1 MEHGFLKRAEISRRL
16 ENIYQYPLTLVTAAM
31 GSGKTTAV
39 REFLA
44 TKSTPSLWLSV
55 ENEETSAQ
63 TVWHSL
69 TGQLARVKPEYG
81 SRLQALGFP
90 AGERARERVFGLIED
105 SMYGTGTVL
114 VIDDYHAVRSP
125 ELDEFNEQLVRRNIP
140 GFHIVLI
147 SRSKPAF
154 AVDDLIFRGLC
165 CPVSGPLFE
174 LSRAEIADYFALSGL
189 EISPSEA
196 EHVQAVTGGWMIAV
210 SLTRRRMAETGRI
223 EPGTDIGALIASA
236 VTGHCTPE
244 ETDLLAALSV
254 CGNFSP
260 GQAAYVSDD
269 AGAPE
274 TLRKAAGETSL
285 LRYDAREDRYVFHDI
300 FRSHLA
306 GLLSKRTDK
315 AALRA
320 LLRRAGEWE
329 IRNGS
334 LITGF
339 DYCLRAGEYD
349 LILTE
354 FEKPDITRVLD
365 NVTTGVARV
374 FAQIPEEAMIRHPVA
389 RVKYADFHLI
399 NVSMEEGSRMLD
411 GIERH
416 TLEDPSVPPD
426 LRRRIFGE
434 IALSRSFTEFND
446 VRRMHLMHLRAC
458 ELLGGRSS
466 VANRHM
472 AVTFGSP
479 HALYLYHKEKG
490 GLFALTEFFAH
501 AMRCFIEMADGCGTG
516 FEHLVRAEYCLET
529 GDMTGAESAARK
541 AVYKAETAGQTPV
554 ILCARFVLAR
564 MHVCLG
570 KFAAAGEILDEMA
583 ADAADYESTAD
594 TDIHELCSAY
604 MGMIL
609 GDKEAFAPWLRA
621 GGFNH
626 SGLFYQGVAFHY
638 LAGARYCLLDGN
650 YLRLEAL
657 CEELH
662 RHFSVFG
669 NLFGHLHAHI
679 LEAISALMLYGSG
692 KAKEALLPA
701 LEIGRADHLILPFA
715 EYAAHISGLLA
726 EMSGEDPDDAYLGRL
741 AAEAARY
748 KANLGRHMRTSAS
761 PRPLTAREKQILQLV
776 IEGRTNREIA
786 SSLYVAEVT
795 VKKAVTCIYRKLGVH
810 GRAAAVRR
818 AMEEKKDRKA

>member
-1 MEHGFLKRAEISRRL
+1 MEHGLLKRAEILRRL
-16 ENIYQYPLTLVTAAM
+16 ENIYKYPLTLVTAAM

-39 REFLA
+39 RAFLA
-44 TKSTPSLWLSV
+44 SKSTPSVWLSA
-55 ENEETSAQ
+55 ESEETSAQ
-63 TVWHSL
+63 SVWHSL
-69 TGQLARVKPEYG
+69 TGQFARAMPEYG

-90 AGERARERVFGLIED
+90 SGARARERVFGLIED
-105 SMYGTGTVL
+105 AMYGTGTVL
-114 VIDDYHAVRSP
+114 VVDDYHSVRSP
-125 ELDEFNEQLVRRNIP
+125 EFDALTEQLVRKNIP

-154 AVDDLIFRGLC
+154 AVDELIFHGLC
-165 CPVSGPLFE
+165 CPVTGPLFE
-174 LSRAEIADYFALSGL
+174 LSLTEITEYFALSGL
-189 EISPSEA
+189 ALSPSDA
-196 EHVQAVTGGWMIAV
+196 ELVQAVTGGWMIAV
-210 SLTRRRMAETGRI
+210 SLTRRRTAETGRI

-236 VTGHCTPE
+236 VTAHCTPA
-244 ETDLLAALSV
+244 ETDLLATLSV
-254 CGNFSP
+254 FGNFTP
-260 GQAAYVSDD
+260 EQAVFLTGD

-274 TLRKAAGETSL
+274 TLRRLGGETSL
-285 LRYDAREDRYVFHDI
+285 IRFDAREDRYVFHDI

-306 GLLSKRTDK
+306 GLLSKRADGE
-315 AALRA
+315 AMRA
-320 LLRRAGEWE
+320 LLKRAGEWE
-329 IRNGS
+329 IRSGS
-334 LITGF
+334 LIAGF
-339 DYCLRAGEYD
+339 EYYLRAGEYD

-354 FEKPDITRVLD
+354 FENPGITRVLD
-365 NVTTGVARV
+365 SFTAGFVRV
-374 FAQIPEEAMIRHPVA
+374 FGQIPEEALFRHPA
-389 RVKYADFHLI
+389 AWVKYADFHLI

-411 GIERH
+411 EIERH
-416 TLEDPSVPPD
+416 YLEDPCAPPA

-446 VRRMHLMHLRAC
+446 VRRMHLMHLRAY

-472 AVTFGSP
+472 SVTFGSP

-490 GLFALTEFFAH
+490 GLLALTELFTH
-501 AMRCFIEMADGCGTG
+501 AMRYFTEMADGCGTG

-529 GDMTGAESAARK
+529 GDTAGAETAARK

-564 MHVCLG
+564 MYVCLG
-570 KFAAAGEILDEMA
+570 KFAAAEEVLDEMA
-583 ADAADYESTAD
+583 ADAADYENKVDA
-594 TDIHELCSAY
+594 DIHELCAAY

-609 GDKEAFAPWLRA
+609 GDKKAFAPWLRA

-626 SGLFYQGVAFHY
+626 SDVFYQSVAFHY

-650 YLRLEAL
+650 YLRLEVL

-679 LEAISALMLYGSG
+679 LAAVSALMLYGSE
-692 KAKEALLPA
+692 KAREALLPA
-701 LEIGRADHLILPFA
+701 LEIGRADNLILPFA

-726 EMSGEDPDDAYLGRL
+726 EMSADDPDDGYLRRL
-741 AAEAARY
+741 ASGAARY
-748 KANLGRHMRTSAS
+748 KTNLNRHLRASAS

-776 IEGRTNREIA
+776 IEGRTNREIS

-795 VKKAVTCIYRKLGVH
+795 VKKAVTCVYRKLGVN

-818 AMEEKKDRKA
+818 ATEEKII